1 MAMKSCGKG
10 HFYDEGTHSTC
21 PYCGVS
27 IELGETVARLD
38 PAPAAE
44 DFPRTRA
51 AGSRA
56 TPRGDPEETVGIF
69 KKRLRFDPVVGWL
82 VCIAGPDQGRDYR
95 IHGER
100 NFIGRAPTMDIV
112 IAGDTSISRENHA
125 VLSYNPKRH
134 TFNLAPGD
142 GRGLTYLNDDELLA
156 AQPLAPYD
164 TIEIGASKLLFVPFC
179 GERFTWP
186 VAPPVA
192 G

>member
-27 IELGETVARLD
+27 IELGETVGRLD
-38 PAPAAE
+38 PAPVAE

-56 TPRGDPEETVGIF
+56 TQRGDPEETVGIF
-69 KKRLRFDPVVGWL
+69 KKRLGIDPVVGWL

-100 NFIGRAPTMDIV
+100 NFIGRAP
-112 IAGDTSISRENHA
+112 ALKH
-125 VLSYNPKRH
+125 NP
-134 TFNLAPGD
+134 
-142 GRGLTYLNDDELLA
+142 A
-156 AQPLAPYD
+156 A
-164 TIEIGASKLLFVPFC
+164 S
-179 GERFTWP
+179 
-186 VAPPVA
+186 
-192 G
+192 